1 MFSKTEL
8 YQMIDWAVAAAGEHP
23 VLVLANSSAEGLTR
37 FANSE
42 IHQNVFEDVTDL
54 RITVMGKQ
62 KKSQVTT
69 NKITKEGIEQAVA
82 EAIENLMLLPDGEA
96 VPGLVDK
103 PAIMEMERFNQ
114 ALAEEFSAE
123 QRALRL
129 GEQLDQIQLPY
140 KAYGQL
146 SYSEN
151 ALALGNSSG
160 IRRYFKSNSANCT
173 VLVSHENGASGYA
186 SGVATRG
193 GELELAAAFRRADQ
207 KAQANQDPIDLDVGA
222 YTVILEPNAVFD
234 LMMYTTLLGFSGKS
248 LQQKSSFLTDRLGE
262 KVFDEKLSIKDD
274 WEDENALGIPFDFEG
289 TPRQKLTLIDQGVA
303 REVAYDLASG
313 AKAGVAS
320 TGHSAGMDMFGA
332 IPINIVIAPGELTLN
347 EIIAETK
354 QGLLVT
360 RFHYMN
366 PVNPRQAL
374 LTGLTRDG
382 FYQIENGKVIAAV
395 NNMRM
400 TESMLKAF
408 NQIEAISS
416 DCERLSAFVG
426 NVYVPA
432 LKINQFHFTG
442 KTGVKK

>member
-1 MFSKTEL
+1 
-8 YQMIDWAVAAAGEHP
+8 
-23 VLVLANSSAEGLTR
+23 
-37 FANSE
+37 
-42 IHQNVFEDVTDL
+42 
-54 RITVMGKQ
+54 
-62 KKSQVTT
+62 
-69 NKITKEGIEQAVA
+69 
-82 EAIENLMLLPDGEA
+82 
-96 VPGLVDK
+96 
-103 PAIMEMERFNQ
+103 
-114 ALAEEFSAE
+114 
-123 QRALRL
+123 
-129 GEQLDQIQLPY
+129 
-140 KAYGQL
+140 
-146 SYSEN
+146 
-151 ALALGNSSG
+151 
-160 IRRYFKSNSANCT
+160 
-173 VLVSHENGASGYA
+173 
-186 SGVATRG
+186 
-193 GELELAAAFRRADQ
+193 
-207 KAQANQDPIDLDVGA
+207 A
-222 YTVILEPNAVFD
+222 YTVILEPNAVFN
-234 LMMYTTLLGFSGKS
+234 LLMYTTLLGFSGKS

-262 KVFDEKLSIKDD
+262 KIFDEKLSIQDD
-274 WEDENALGIPFDFEG
+274 WENENALGIPFDFEG
-289 TPRQKLTLIDQGVA
+289 TPRQKLNLIDKGVA

-320 TGHSAGMDMFGA
+320 TGHSVGMDMFGA
-332 IPINIVIAPGELTLN
+332 VPINFVVTPGQQTLD

-432 LKINQFHFTG
+432 IKINQFHFTG